1 MRRNKLIIAILFVI
15 LIGLLAVVAGQLFF
29 TENLN
34 EGSQNILVLAIDES
48 EHRPGLGAVDMAF
61 LVHLENG
68 TIKNYTPVFPHGM
81 THPTVQEPPEYQAA
95 GAGQMLLLHDCFYWE
110 DSQQDLK
117 YAKEIV
123 EYQSNGTV
131 HVDAVVGVTTV
142 AVDAVIQAANP
153 LEVNGEV
160 YQVNG
165 IDLIREHDSLYGG
178 ELDRGEAVKLLA
190 KALSKA
196 AKNPDKKSKMI
207 SAAMDQYSKGNIVV
221 YPAAAFVKLAA
232 IKGMDSIV

>member
-48 EHRPGLGAVDMAF
+48 ETRPGLGAVDMAF

-131 HVDAVVGVTTV
+131 HVDAVVGVTTA

-221 YPAAAFVKLAA
+221 YPAVAFVKLVA

>member
-48 EHRPGLGAVDMAF
+48 ETRPGLGAVDMAF

-221 YPAAAFVKLAA
+221 YPAAAFVKLVA
-232 IKGMDSIV
+232 IKGFDSIV

>member
-29 TENLN
+29 STNLN

-48 EHRPGLGAVDMAF
+48 ETRPGLGAVDMAF

-68 TIKNYTPVFPHGM
+68 TVKNYTPVFPNGM
-81 THPTVQEPPEYQAA
+81 THPTVQEPPEFQAQ
-95 GAGQMLLLHDCFYWE
+95 GAGQMLLLHDSFYWE

-131 HVDAVVGVTTV
+131 RVDAVVGITTT
-142 AVDAVIQAANP
+142 AVDAIIKSANP
-153 LEVNGEV
+153 LEVNGEQI
-160 YQVNG
+160 QVSG
-165 IDLIREHDSLYGG
+165 IDLIREHDTLHGG
-178 ELDRGEAVKLLA
+178 ELDRSEAVKLLA
-190 KALSKA
+190 KALIKA
-196 AKNPDKKSKMI
+196 AKDPNKKSKMI
-207 SAAMDQYSKGNIVV
+207 ETAMDQYSQGKIVV
-221 YPAAAFVKLAA
+221 YPQATFVKLVA
-232 IKGMDSIV
+232 IKGIDIIV

>member
-48 EHRPGLGAVDMAF
+48 ETRPGLGAVDMAF

-131 HVDAVVGVTTV
+131 HVDAVVGVTTT

-153 LEVNGEV
+153 LEVNGQTL
-160 YQVNG
+160 QVSA
-165 IDLIREHDSLYGG
+165 IDLIRENDNLYGG
-178 ELDRGEAVKLLA
+178 ALDRGEAVKVLA

-196 AKNPDKKSKMI
+196 AKDPDKKSKMI

-221 YPAAAFVKLAA
+221 YPQAAFVKLVA